1 MTDDRLRP
9 VCNLAFSLAVIAL
22 AAWVVHDF
30 LLPLGWA
37 AILAIATW
45 PIYLRLRV
53 LLGGRATLAA
63 LLLTLLIGAAVV
75 APSAWLID
83 RLRQEAP
90 GMIEWLRAANRDGI
104 GVPGWIPALPLVGAT
119 IANWWRDTLAQPNG
133 LADLLSGDLA
143 ARLHGAGDLL
153 RLAGSQLLH
162 RLVDLLFA
170 LVALFFFYLNGP
182 MLTQHLT
189 RHGAAALGP
198 LRWARYAGTVPPALR
213 ATFVG
218 FFAVA
223 AAEGVLIGISYLLA
237 GVPSPVIWG
246 VLTGAVAVI
255 PFAAPIAFGAAAAL
269 LAVQGH
275 MTAALAVAAWGML
288 VLFVA
293 DHFVRPVIIGSAT
306 RMPFLA
312 VLFGILGG
320 IQVFGLL
327 GLFAGPLV
335 MVMFLAWWN
344 EPAP

>member
-22 AAWVVHDF
+22 AAWVARDF

-37 AILAIATW
+37 AILAVATW
-45 PIYLRLRV
+45 PVYLRLRA

-63 LLLTLLIGAAVV
+63 LLLAILIGAAVI
-75 APSAWLID
+75 APSAWLVD
-83 RLRQEAP
+83 RLRQELP
-90 GMIEWLRAANRDGI
+90 GLVEWARALNRDGI
-104 GVPGWIPALPLVGAT
+104 PAPGWLATLPVVGAT
-119 IANWWRDTLAQPNG
+119 AANWWRDTLAQPNG

-153 RLAGSQLLH
+153 RLAGTQLLH

-170 LVALFFFYLNGP
+170 MVTLFFLYLNGP
-182 MLTQHLT
+182 VLAAGLS

-198 LRWARYAGTVPPALR
+198 ARWARYAGTVPAALR

-223 AAEGVLIGISYLLA
+223 AAEGLLIGISYLLA

-275 MTAALAVAAWGML
+275 MTAALAVAAWGTL

-320 IQVFGLL
+320 IQTFGLL
-327 GLFAGPLV
+327 GLFAGPLI
-335 MVMFLAWWN
+335 MVLFLAWWN